1 MIKDKEI
8 VECDIGV
15 SDELLD
21 QMIQCKEYGFAAH
34 MAFKELRY
42 YRDMNRQ
49 KVRMHNARNE
59 KSDVPILRTTY

>member
-21 QMIQCKEYGFAAH
+21 QMIRHEEYGFAAH

-42 YRDMNRQ
+42 YRNINRQ
-49 KVRMHNARNE
+49 KVRMRNERNE
-59 KSDVPILRTTY
+59 KNNLPILRPEN

>member
-8 VECDIGV
+8 VEYDIGV

-21 QMIQCKEYGFAAH
+21 QMIQCEEYGIAAH

-42 YRDMNRQ
+42 HRNINRQ
-49 KVRMHNARNE
+49 KVRNVECE
-59 KSDVPILRTTY
+59 K

>member
-42 YRDMNRQ
+42 HRNINRQ
-49 KVRMHNARNE
+49 KVRMRNE
-59 KSDVPILRTTY
+59 P

>member
-8 VECDIGV
+8 VDYDIGV

-21 QMIQCKEYGFAAH
+21 QMIQCEEYGIAAH

-42 YRDMNRQ
+42 HRNINRQ
-49 KVRMHNARNE
+49 KVRDVECE
-59 KSDVPILRTTY
+59 K